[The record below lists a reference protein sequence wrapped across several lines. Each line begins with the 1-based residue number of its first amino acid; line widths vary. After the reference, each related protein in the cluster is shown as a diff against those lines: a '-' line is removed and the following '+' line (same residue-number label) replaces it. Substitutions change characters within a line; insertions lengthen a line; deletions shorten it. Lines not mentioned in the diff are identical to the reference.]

1 MKKNVN
7 RDLQNCEERQACKLE
22 CSNNCST
29 QCAGMTFTIS
39 VINTKQSHLN
49 VVVLNKRVKISLF
62 GLKNYIEL
70 KGNKEDSGWLRKNLL
85 SC

>member
-1 MKKNVN
+1 
-7 RDLQNCEERQACKLE
+7 
-22 CSNNCST
+22 
-29 QCAGMTFTIS
+29 MTFTIS
-39 VINTKQSHLN
+39 VVNTKQSHLN